1 MVLIDSLFSV
11 AEPKR
16 RRVLP
21 PANTSTD
28 FHFDDDLDDP
38 IPFTSPSPLKPL
50 SYAKRKKTEEES
62 NSAIWVKPKAPGET
76 TIYSRHIFGFSIALS
91 FAVEIPSVAS
101 GDYCKG
107 DDSSPL
113 CECLFVECAMSNTCF
128 L

>member
-76 TIYSRHIFGFSIALS
+76 TIYSRHIFGLQSHSALLLKFPLLPLVTIAREMIPVLYVNACLS
-91 FAVEIPSVAS
+91 SVQ
-101 GDYCKG
+101 
-107 DDSSPL
+107 
-113 CECLFVECAMSNTCF
+113 
-128 L
+128 